1 MVAFITKV
9 IYTNITNTPNPNAM
23 IFKIIKLLLI
33 NAYDKNTK
41 LTAIFKNA
49 IIACKNSLSSL
60 ITAPFAIIE
69 SGIKYKPIP
78 KLIDVNETFNQFSET
93 IPEAIKTVPHTGGV
107 MVDNKANQNTNKC
120 T

>member
-1 MVAFITKV
+1 
-9 IYTNITNTPNPNAM
+9 M
-23 IFKIIKLLLI
+23 ISVF
-33 NAYDKNTK
+33 D
-41 LTAIFKNA
+41 
-49 IIACKNSLSSL
+49 IIAN
-60 ITAPFAIIE
+60 
-69 SGIKYKPIP
+69 GIKYNPIP